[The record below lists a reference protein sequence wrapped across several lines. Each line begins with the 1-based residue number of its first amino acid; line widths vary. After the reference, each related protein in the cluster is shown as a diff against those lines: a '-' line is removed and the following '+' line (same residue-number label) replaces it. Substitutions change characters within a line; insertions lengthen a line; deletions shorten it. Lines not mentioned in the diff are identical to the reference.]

1 MLNGHL
7 ARKGW
12 HRAARDNKAIPFW
25 RWEWETR
32 DSGHWLIL
40 GTHEKQIQSSAKEE
54 TGSQFG
60 YCNFPTGWC
69 THKKALEYLYNDT
82 LTFWLPFSPD
92 LSLQDFVI
100 WGYLNKTIYANNLE
114 ALKTN
119 ISGEVK
125 NIPVDMIARVI
136 ANFIIWEAA
145 VIQKQGAWKEH
156 AINY

>member
-1 MLNGHL
+1 MVTWPEKGDIGQQEIIRQYLFEDGNGRPVTAVTDWYL
-7 ARKGW
+7 ALMRNKFNQALRRKQGVNLDIVTFQQDG
-12 HRAARDNKAIPFW
+12 APTKK
-25 RWEWETR
+25 RWNTFITT
-32 DSGHWLIL
+32 HWL
-40 GTHEKQIQSSAKEE
+40 
-54 TGSQFG
+54 
-60 YCNFPTGWC
+60 
-69 THKKALEYLYNDT
+69 
-82 LTFWLPFSPD
+82 FWLPFSPD

-119 ISGEVK
+119 ISREVK

-156 AINY
+156 TINY